1 MQLELLIGVQLMM
14 PLPPFEST
22 LRYLFE
28 FTHNFHCWNFRL
40 WMICQRLGCMKTM
53 AEVF

>member
-28 FTHNFHCWNFRL
+28 FTHTIFVAG
-40 WMICQRLGCMKTM
+40 ISGSG
-53 AEVF
+53 